1 MKVYTFLFTLLFI
14 CFLGVEAQIV
24 NKNSSKQALLQ
35 YHLAQ
40 LKNDNH
46 APNRLIVKFS
56 NQVSMTDNGKATNSD
71 KVNNVLSE
79 IQMKAMKP
87 LFEKTIGKNATLKA
101 QFGLQQYFTVSLDRK
116 TDLSAALIKLNA
128 LDEIEVAEPDY
139 LATTTAI
146 PNDPFYTQQWAM
158 NNTGQAV
165 QYGTNNPIG
174 TVGVDLNLQAVW
186 DLQTGSEDVVVCIL
200 DTGVDTEHPEF
211 VGRIVPGYDF
221 QFDDDD
227 PNPIP
232 GEDAGA
238 HGTACAGIVG
248 ASGNNGIG
256 VAGIAWHTKIMPVKV
271 LYDNSGAWS
280 IIASGITWAA
290 DNGADII
297 SMSIGGTSYSS
308 TLEDAVDYAFN
319 LGCTLLAA
327 SGNSN
332 NDIGISPSY
341 PAAFSN
347 TICVGALSPCEERK
361 SPNSCDGEYWW
372 GSNYGSDMDFLAP
385 GTRNYT
391 TDISGSDGYDGGD
404 YYPFFNGTSS
414 ACPHAAGIAAL
425 MLAENPS
432 LTNVQIRS
440 KMQLSC
446 VDMGAAGKDDDTG
459 YGRIDA
465 FQALINSTN
474 NQTIVRITPLLQTVA
489 PGTYFS
495 IDFMI
500 QNVTNLA
507 SYEFNFS
514 YEPDYMD
521 LLDVEFSEFLTSTGR
536 VAVPSF
542 VTPDP
547 NNGYIFVSNGT
558 SGLLPA
564 GPDGTARLF
573 TVNFQAS
580 ETPPDYSTLQ
590 FNIMEFEVLQP
601 GGTPIVP
608 LIINNAVTIQPD
620 YCKTGLYTT
629 GCSNGDKL
637 NYVGIANLEN
647 AGWECSANGYG
658 DFSYKVA
665 DVIQGQTYPLSLIIS
680 SDGHYVSAW
689 IDYNDNME
697 FEPDEK
703 ILDDYYY
710 STANYLREIDVTIA
724 GDAAPGMHRLRLRT
738 VSGTPGAD
746 ACSLEN
752 FGEVEDYTLNVL
764 PQDQFGG
771 FQGHVWDDETYSSI
785 PGALIQLQPSGASV
799 LSNSMGYF
807 CVNVEEGVT
816 DILCS
821 ADGYAVGSYGNVYV
835 AAGEVYNFDFWLE
848 PAGLCTE
855 GLFNTGCWDGDGIE
869 DFFFN
874 DIYHPE
880 SGCSQDGYGDF
891 TYMST
896 DLTCGEYYYVEVS
909 SIYGSNYLNIW
920 IDFNDNQT
928 FEPEER
934 ILENEYID
942 MGGELY
948 YFDVFLPEGCLSGE
962 HIMRVRANYGD
973 PFDDP
978 CGMVEWGEVHD
989 YTVYVEG
996 NEAYGTLQGTVHNWD
1011 TGLPQANINIEIQE
1025 LGLSTTS
1032 GADGYYVFGS
1042 VPSGEYYVSVNQAGY
1057 FQTAILAYIAPWET
1071 TTEDMF
1077 AIPIHDNQF
1086 QIPQG
1091 WSGISSVYYLYQ
1103 DVSDIFASHS
1113 DDVVI
1118 ISSMDGFYYPGQNV
1132 NTIGKWYDSPGYK
1145 IKASNAIN
1153 FDFPGW
1159 TRQPST
1165 LSVPAGWSFLPAWSA
1180 CAVNIQDLFD
1190 AVGTQPVIVKEIAG
1204 AGVYWPGKSVYSL
1217 SELNPGKA
1225 YFVLMNSAT
1234 TIQFPECA
1242 LNSTGASQVSA
1253 SVNTTTWDT
1262 PVPTGNSHLIHVPQN
1277 LIQHAGL
1284 LAGDYLGAFDANDN
1298 CFGII
1303 QITGSQDHV
1312 LAAFGD
1318 DALTAAKDGFEDGE
1332 QISLKAF
1339 YTKTGQSDLLDV
1351 IFDMQMPNQQ
1361 FFAAEGLSSVL
1372 LKSTGISSGYL
1383 GSQSNFALSPN
1394 PTTGIIYLQ
1403 SIVKDE
1409 IMQVKVFDNQGRQL
1423 YESSS
1428 VIIGAS
1434 QPARFDFTGF
1444 PAGFYTMKIV
1454 SSKAVAEEKFIIK

>member
-1 MKVYTFLFTLLFI
+1 MKVCTFLFSLLFI
-14 CFLGVEAQIV
+14 CFLAVKAQDV
-24 NKNSSKQALLQ
+24 SNNSSKQELLQ

-46 APNRLIVKFS
+46 APYRLIVKFS
-56 NQVSMTDNGKATNSD
+56 DKVSATDNGKTTNSD

-87 LFEKTIGKNATLKA
+87 LFEKTIGKNAALKA
-101 QFGLQQYFTVSLDRK
+101 QFGLQHYYTINLDRK

-128 LDEIEVAEPDY
+128 LDEIEVVEPDY
-139 LATTTAI
+139 LATTTTV

-165 QYGTNNPIG
+165 QWGTNDPIG
-174 TVGVDLNLQAVW
+174 TVGVDLNMQAVW
-186 DLQTGSEDVVVCIL
+186 DIQTGSEDVVVCIL
-200 DTGVDTEHPEF
+200 DTGVDTDHPEF
-211 VGRIVPGYDF
+211 TGRIVPGYDF
-221 QFDDDD
+221 QFEDDD

-297 SMSIGGTSYSS
+297 SMSLGGTSYSS

-319 LGCTLLAA
+319 LGSTLLAA

-332 NDIGISPSY
+332 NDIGISPFY
-341 PAAFSN
+341 PAVFSN

-361 SPNSCDGEYWW
+361 NPNSCDGEYWW
-372 GSNYGSDMDFLAP
+372 GSNYGSTMDFLTP

-391 TDISGSDGYDGGD
+391 TDISGSDGYNSGD
-404 YYPFFNGTSS
+404 YNPFFNGTSS
-414 ACPHAAGIAAL
+414 ACPYAAGIAAL

-432 LTNVQIRS
+432 LTNAQLRS

-446 VDMGAAGKDDDTG
+446 VDMGVAGKDDDSG

-465 FQALINSTN
+465 FQALMNATN
-474 NQTIVRITPLLQTVA
+474 NQTIVRITPLNQTVA
-489 PGTYFS
+489 PGAYFS

-521 LLDVEFSEFLTSTGR
+521 LLDVEFSDFLTSTGR
-536 VAVPSF
+536 VSVPSV

-547 NNGYIFVSNGT
+547 NGYIFVSNGT
-558 SGLLPA
+558 TGLMPA
-564 GPDGTARLF
+564 GPDGTERLF

-580 ETPPDYSTLQ
+580 ETPPDFSTVQ
-590 FNIMEFEVLQP
+590 FNIIEFELLQP
-601 GGTPIVP
+601 DGTPIVP
-608 LIINNAVTIQPD
+608 LIVNNSVIIQPD
-620 YCKTGLYTT
+620 YCKTDLYNS
-629 GCSNGDKL
+629 GCSNGDYF

-647 AGWECSANGYG
+647 ANSGCNSNGYG
-658 DFSYKVA
+658 DFSYRTA
-665 DVIQGQTYPLSLIIS
+665 DVIQGQEYALTLQIAA
-680 SDGHYVSAW
+680 GVHYVSAW
-689 IDYNDNME
+689 IDYNDNFE
-697 FEPDEK
+697 FEADEK

-710 STANYLREIDVTIA
+710 PTAYQFKEVDITIA
-724 GDAAPGMHRLRLRT
+724 GDATPGAHRFRLRT
-738 VSGTPGAD
+738 VAGSQGAD
-746 ACSLEN
+746 ACSLED
-752 FGEVEDYTLNVL
+752 FGEVEDYTVNIL
-764 PQDQFGG
+764 PQDQFGRIEG
-771 FQGHVWDDETYSSI
+771 FVAAVTYESV
-785 PGALIQLQPSGASV
+785 PGALIQLQPSGAST
-799 LSNSMGYF
+799 LSNSMGYY
-807 CVNVEEGVT
+807 CVNVEEGT
-816 DILCS
+816 TSITCS
-821 ADGYAVGSYGNVYV
+821 ASGYDTFYDNIYV
-835 AAGEVYNFDFWLE
+835 SAGEVYNLDIFLWL
-848 PAGLCTE
+848 PDGPCTE
-855 GLFNTGCWDGDGIE
+855 NLYGTGCWDGDGIE
-869 DFFFN
+869 DFFFG

-880 SGCSQDGYGDF
+880 SGCSPDGYGDF

-896 DLTCGEYYYVEVS
+896 SLTCGEYYYVEVS
-909 SIYGSNYLNIW
+909 SVYGSNYLNIW
-920 IDFNDNQT
+920 IDFNDNLT

-948 YFDVFLPEGCLSGE
+948 YFDVYLPEGCVSGE
-962 HIMRVRANYGD
+962 HLMRARANYGD

-978 CGMVEWGEVHD
+978 CGWAEWGEVHD

-996 NEAYGTLQGTVHNWD
+996 DDAYGTLQGTVYNWD

-1042 VPSGEYYVSVNQAGY
+1042 VLSGEYYVSVNQAGY
-1057 FQTAILAYIAPWET
+1057 FQTAILANIAPWET
-1071 TTEDMF
+1071 STEDMF
-1077 AIPIHDNQF
+1077 AMPIHDNHF

-1091 WSGISSVYYLYQ
+1091 WSGISSVYYMYQ
-1103 DVSDIFASHS
+1103 SVSDIFAPHS
-1113 DDVVI
+1113 DDLVI

-1132 NTIGKWYDSPGYK
+1132 NTLGRWDNSPGYK
-1145 IKASNAIN
+1145 IKAQNAIN

-1159 TRQPST
+1159 SRQPST
-1165 LSVPAGWSFLPAWSA
+1165 LSLPAGWSFLPAWSD
-1180 CAVNIQDLFD
+1180 CAVSIEDLFD
-1190 AVGTQPVIVKEIAG
+1190 AAGTQPVIVKEIAG
-1204 AGVYWPGKSVYSL
+1204 SGVYWPNKSVYSL

-1225 YFVLMNSAT
+1225 YLVLMNNQT
-1234 TIQFPECA
+1234 TIDFPECA
-1242 LNSTGASQVSA
+1242 LNSSGVSQVSA

-1277 LIQHAGL
+1277 LILHAGL
-1284 LAGDYLGAFDANDN
+1284 VAGDYIGAFDASGA
-1298 CFGII
+1298 CFGIA
-1303 QITGSQDHV
+1303 QITGLQDHA
-1312 LAAFGD
+1312 LTAFSD
-1318 DALTAAKDGFEDGE
+1318 DALTAAKDGFEEGE

-1339 YTKTGQSDLLDV
+1339 YTKTGQSDMLDV
-1351 IFDMQMPNQQ
+1351 VFDLQMPNQQ
-1361 FFAAEGLSSVL
+1361 YFAADGLSSVI
-1372 LKSTGISSGYL
+1372 LKSTGISSNFSGT
-1383 GSQSNFALSPN
+1383 QSNFVLSPN
-1394 PTTGIIYLQ
+1394 PTSGVIHLQ
-1403 SIVKDE
+1403 SSVEDE

-1423 YESSS
+1423 YESGNLT
-1428 VIIGAS
+1428 IGAS
-1434 QPARFDFTGF
+1434 QPARFDFSGF
-1444 PAGFYTMKIV
+1444 PSGFYTMKIV
-1454 SSKAVAEEKFIIK
+1454 SSKAVFEEKFVIK